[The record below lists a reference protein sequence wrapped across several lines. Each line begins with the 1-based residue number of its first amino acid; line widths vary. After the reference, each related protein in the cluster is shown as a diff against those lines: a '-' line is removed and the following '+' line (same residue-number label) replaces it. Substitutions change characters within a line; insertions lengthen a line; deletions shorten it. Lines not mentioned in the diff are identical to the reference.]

1 MIRWNTTS
9 VCVGIASV
17 VWCGCQHDQ
26 MEHYISR
33 SLVYSLLWSI
43 AGDGRLKVRQDL
55 GEFIRG
61 VSTIPMPQ
69 ATEKLSVIDYE
80 ACVLLCIN
88 SAQCCCCSMVLG
100 LESYSK
106 RTKDQHPFC
115 QKSSCGCRNDEDKPL
130 VGVLF
135 YLSLNHK
142 QHACKIEEKSG
153 FTSGHVRLYS
163 GEQNSM

>member
-1 MIRWNTTS
+1 MSGVGS
-9 VCVGIASV
+9 VADKCQMVKECHHGEHGCIVTVNLWIAVEMRVLASV
-17 VWCGCQHDQ
+17 VWCGWQHDQ
-26 MEHYISR
+26 MEHYICR

-106 RTKDQHPFC
+106 RTNTPFV
-115 QKSSCGCRNDEDKPL
+115 KNPVVDVEM
-130 VGVLF
+130 
-135 YLSLNHK
+135 
-142 QHACKIEEKSG
+142 
-153 FTSGHVRLYS
+153 TSRWLESYFISV
-163 GEQNSM
+163 

>member
-1 MIRWNTTS
+1 
-9 VCVGIASV
+9 
-17 VWCGCQHDQ
+17 
-26 MEHYISR
+26 MEHYICR

-106 RTKDQHPFC
+106 RTNTPFV
-115 QKSSCGCRNDEDKPL
+115 KNPVVDVEMTK
-130 VGVLF
+130 
-135 YLSLNHK
+135 
-142 QHACKIEEKSG
+142 
-153 FTSGHVRLYS
+153 TSRWLESYFISV
-163 GEQNSM
+163 